1 MWMFAVSGRA
11 GEGDVMSQQEIQGAW
26 DSFCSIFAIVLPL
39 MLVSGIVS
47 LCNYFQRHW
56 GVEPFVLS
64 KLLIGVGTDVV
75 YGSLVGLA
83 AIGAGRSHF
92 LAWALAGGAVHCGVR
107 RLEYVCRRLL
117 YSKYGID
124 GRESKG

>member
-1 MWMFAVSGRA
+1 
-11 GEGDVMSQQEIQGAW
+11 MSQQEIQGAW
-26 DSFCSIFAIVLPL
+26 DSFCSIFAVVLPL

-64 KLLIGVGTDVV
+64 KLLIGVG
-75 YGSLVGLA
+75 LA

-92 LAWALAGGAVHCGVR
+92 LAWALAGGAVHCGIR

-124 GRESKG
+124 SRERAMDERADK